1 MAESVFS
8 LFNNSHDGNLS
19 VCVDGNTLC
28 TIELERLFG
37 NRYFYFPYL
46 IKEDKYHR
54 FCSYLKQILQSKRVF
69 RPHFDVGLFENG
81 TEEGLVDFITEF
93 FNIKK
98 VHFNDDLTYHHRSHA
113 AGAFYSSGFDEA
125 LVISYDGGGND
136 GTFCVYE
143 TNKERPNFEQ
153 INDYEMIPFPTKYAS
168 MAYFIS
174 EIQKK
179 DQDGYN
185 PHSRVMTHV
194 GKVMGLSA
202 YGSRNEDYLERSLA
216 LFESDSQEVSLYFLN
231 DFAKDFVLDGLE
243 GKESYD
249 LAFCTQLAFEETFL
263 KRFYKYF
270 DEEKHKNVCL
280 TGGGALNV
288 VLNERLTKKHPNTNF
303 FVPCSPG
310 DTGISYGMM
319 AGYLKDQIVPEL
331 MYTGCPILDKGSLRY
346 ILDQRPWK
354 RATPELIA
362 RELEKGKIIGV
373 CRGDS
378 ETGPRALGNRSILAD
393 PRSHKAKDIINNK
406 VKFRE
411 WFRPF
416 APICKEEK
424 ASIYFETSD
433 NACYKYMSFSPSVR
447 EEYRKQLPAVTHIDG
462 SSRLQTVSMSQNKF
476 IYEVLN
482 SFEELTDIPVLV
494 NTSFNTRG
502 RAILTRYL
510 EAIKVLDS
518 TGLDGVVLGDYYI
531 YK

>member
-1 MAESVFS
+1 MAKSIFS
-8 LFNNSHDGNLS
+8 FFSGAHDSNLS

-37 NRYFYFPYL
+37 NRYFSIFHDVKPVNYSNLCFL
-46 IKEDKYHR
+46 IRRILKDKGLLKP
-54 FCSYLKQILQSKRVF
+54 SY
-69 RPHFDVGLFENG
+69 DVGLFDWAEDK
-81 TEEGLVDFITEF
+81 GLIDFLVNF
-93 FNIKK
+93 FDIKE
-98 VHFNDDLTYHHRSHA
+98 VHHKDDLTYHHRGHA
-113 AGAFYSSGFDEA
+113 AGAFYSSGFNEA
-125 LVISYDGGGND
+125 LIFSYDGSGND

-143 TNKERPNFEQ
+143 MSKEKPNLQQ
-153 INDYEMIPFPTKYAS
+153 INDHEMIPFSTKYAVIGH
-168 MAYFIS
+168 FIS
-174 EIQKK
+174 EIEKK
-179 DQDGYN
+179 DENYCN
-185 PHSRVMTHV
+185 HLSYA
-194 GKVMGLSA
+194 GKVMGLSS
-202 YGSRNEDYLERSLA
+202 YGSRNETLLA
-216 LFESDSQEVSLYFLN
+216 RNLNFFESHSYLHEALDKLDQLPRLSLN
-231 DFAKDFVLDGLE
+231 ELE
-243 GKESYD
+243 NVESYD
-249 LAFCTQLAFEETFL
+249 LAFCAQLAFEECFL
-263 KRFYKYF
+263 KRFHKYF
-270 DEEKHKNVCL
+270 NKNKHKNVCL

-288 VLNERLTKKHPNTNF
+288 VLNERLSKTYPDTNF

-310 DTGISYGMM
+310 DTGISYGMIS
-319 AGYLKDQIVPEL
+319 GYLKNQVVPEI
-331 MYTGCPILDKGSLRY
+331 MYAGCPILDKGCLPY
-346 ILDQRPWK
+346 ILEHRPWK

-362 RELEKGKIIGV
+362 RELEKGKIIGI

-393 PRSHKAKDIINNK
+393 PRSHKAKDVINSK

-424 ASIYFETSD
+424 ASIYFDISE
-433 NACYKYMSFSPSVR
+433 NACYKYMSFSPPVR
-447 EEYRKQLPAVTHIDG
+447 EEYRKQLPAVTHVDG

-482 SFEELTDIPVLV
+482 SFEELTDIPVLI